1 VEEKMIDLSI
11 GTAIS
16 ILVIAFAIISIG
28 SIILAFEA
36 CPSQALNFSNNG
48 SEEALD
54 RTKIGDVLAN
64 PAKYQFD
71 LVTVIGEY
79 RGWQGEGTAPPV
91 TRSDWVIKDDTGLIY
106 VTGLLPGFDPVED
119 IGLILEVSGMVGVKE
134 GEPYIEAKSV
144 KIFNETKIGDILANP
159 LKYQFG
165 LVTVIGEY
173 RGWQGEGTAP
183 PITRSDWVIKDDTGL
198 IYVTGLL
205 PGFDPVEGIG
215 LILEVSGMV
224 MVKEGIPYIIAQDVT
239 LPQKG
244 DCKFKDTQKRPKR
257 TYFQVFDN
265 LNLVRSVLKSIFKEW
280 NITNIIREP

>member
-205 PGFDPVEGIG
+205 P